1 MDKEL
6 TDSIKE
12 GRKFVLE
19 SMKKVREEKLD
30 LANASSIY
38 KGAKELVNLGKLELE
53 IAKFSETKK

>member
-30 LANASSIY
+30 LANAASIY
-38 KGAKELVNLGKLELE
+38 KGAKELVNLGKLELD
-53 IAKFSETKK
+53 IARFSKEK